1 MRMANI
7 VRYLVDELR
16 MPIRMQHE
24 YCLRPLC
31 RSGTLLQLAWDAHS
45 WACYFAF
52 VRYIPRPHTYAACLE
67 QCVADVVQGTYINY
81 HYYHRYWARRLAL
94 EINDDHVFWGAIRG
108 TETANPALFNA
119 LAAPFRERREHM
131 QVLLFL
137 QESGPENA
145 AARAVMADISSLA
158 HMIHTL
164 AFADAPF

>member
-1 MRMANI
+1 MRMADI

-24 YCLRPLC
+24 YYLRPLTTH
-31 RSGTLLQLAWDAHS
+31 SGTLLQLAWDTHS

-52 VRYIPRPHTYAACLE
+52 ARYIPRPRADAACLE
-67 QCVADVVQGTYINY
+67 RCATVTQDTA
-81 HYYHRYWARRLAL
+81 HHRYWARRMAL
-94 EINDDHVFWGAIRG
+94 EIKDDRAVWGAIQR
-108 TETANPALFNA
+108 TVTANPALFDTVATA
-119 LAAPFRERREHM
+119 LRERRERM
-131 QVLLFL
+131 QTLLCL
-137 QESGPENA
+137 QEKGPENA